1 MIDSELQAS
10 IKAFVE
16 VRDQRQSLEEV
27 VKKLKARE
35 ELLEE
40 ELWLR
45 MEANGFSN
53 IKTEEYGLLIRTFRS
68 NPYIVDFYKFKRWC
82 EESGNLQ
89 LIREE
94 AKRQELRDFI
104 SAQLKLQLPDAIPP
118 GVEYVTAKT
127 IHIRGR
133 DKHEGS

>member
-94 AKRQELRDFI
+94 EI
-104 SAQLKLQLPDAIPP
+104 
-118 GVEYVTAKT
+118 
-127 IHIRGR
+127 GR
-133 DKHEGS
+133 ASCRERV